1 MKEHSLKALFRPAIR
16 NNPASLFFFIIIIYL
31 SNPLAESKQIQTG
44 VKPLPMCGD
53 LCRKASTRGDG
64 KVGKKSVYVV
74 PVVWP

>member
-1 MKEHSLKALFRPAIR
+1 MTQLV
-16 NNPASLFFFIIIIYL
+16 FFFFYFIYL
-31 SNPLAESKQIQTG
+31 NNPLAESKQIQTG